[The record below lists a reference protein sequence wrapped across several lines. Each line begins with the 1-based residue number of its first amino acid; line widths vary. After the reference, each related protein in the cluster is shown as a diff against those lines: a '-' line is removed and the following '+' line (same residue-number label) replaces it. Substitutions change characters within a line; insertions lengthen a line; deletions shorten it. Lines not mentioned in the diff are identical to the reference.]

1 MSKVWVNRDGHVL
14 ISTVIHSDTVTSK
27 TIGYEPVVEE
37 TTDIKTTL
45 KTEPYELTT
54 VTVTDEQGIYIYRQ
68 PHVLAHSNHESF

>member
-1 MSKVWVNRDGHVL
+1 MLQQAVSKVWVNRDGHVL

-54 VTVTDEQGIYIYRQ
+54 VTDEQGIYI
-68 PHVLAHSNHESF
+68 